1 MPVVIKEIHISTV
14 VEKKVVLP
22 EEISDRTLEIIK
34 EQVIEE
40 LSSGT
45 DSEAAATNGRKER

>member
-1 MPVVIKEIHISTV
+1 MPIVIKEIHVNTV

-22 EEISDRTLEIIK
+22 EEISARTLELLK

-40 LSSGT
+40 LLA
-45 DSEAAATNGRKER
+45 DRASEPAVVEGRKER